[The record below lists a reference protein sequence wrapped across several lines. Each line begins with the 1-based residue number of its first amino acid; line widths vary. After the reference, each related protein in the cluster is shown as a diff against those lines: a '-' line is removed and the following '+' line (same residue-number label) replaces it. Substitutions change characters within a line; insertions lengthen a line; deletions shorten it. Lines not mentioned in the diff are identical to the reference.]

1 VRVRMLCM
9 TQESSLASVC
19 GSDAVGGS
27 DATDRA
33 GELVRVKGD
42 CSCKDAA
49 LMADPPDKAE
59 TG

>member
-1 VRVRMLCM
+1 M